1 MIFMWV
7 KGVVCGIL
15 EGSAKKERL
24 NKINKSKC

>member
-24 NKINKSKC
+24 NKIKSKC